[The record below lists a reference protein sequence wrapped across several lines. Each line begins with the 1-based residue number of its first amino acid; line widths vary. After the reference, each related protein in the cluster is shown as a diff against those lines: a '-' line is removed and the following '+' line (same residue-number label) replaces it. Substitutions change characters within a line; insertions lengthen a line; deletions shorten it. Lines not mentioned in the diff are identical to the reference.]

1 MSVWLCLMSSHPP
14 VPVEGSSATQNF
26 SSLAQNLTSLYV
38 APASLQD
45 YCDSSGCLP
54 GQIPLPSAGLSSKA
68 ILNKQATA
76 RMQQVRTP
84 YCVFHPF
91 RLVLLYSVFHYLKP
105 HLSFIA
111 VLTYLRELCRCCSW
125 QRRARAGKRQQARAL
140 EWKIMDCE

>member
-1 MSVWLCLMSSHPP
+1 MERGGIKCESPPRQYKLCRGRGRSGLIPP
-14 VPVEGSSATQNF
+14 GASWGFLVGCLGAERGSSATQNF

-76 RMQQVRTP
+76 RMQQVLQLAAA
-84 YCVFHPF
+84 CK
-91 RLVLLYSVFHYLKP
+91 S
-105 HLSFIA
+105 
-111 VLTYLRELCRCCSW
+111 
-125 QRRARAGKRQQARAL
+125 GQAPTSA
-140 EWKIMDCE
+140 CT